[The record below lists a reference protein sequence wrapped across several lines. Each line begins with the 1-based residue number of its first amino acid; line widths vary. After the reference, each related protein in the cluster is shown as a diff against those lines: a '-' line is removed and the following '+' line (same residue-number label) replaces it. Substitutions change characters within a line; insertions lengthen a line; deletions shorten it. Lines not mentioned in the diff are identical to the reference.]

1 MEITRASCAS
11 TALARAASA
20 SARGGQTPR
29 RCSLELC
36 SGISF
41 AHGGQTAPRCSLELC
56 SGVSFGS
63 TIGIVG
69 IGRSWFCCFH
79 VLQSYVSLIG
89 ISLWFL
95 SFGYVCFM

>member
-29 RCSLELC
+29 
-36 SGISF
+36 
-41 AHGGQTAPRCSLELC
+41 RCSLELC

-79 VLQSYVSLIG
+79 VLQSYVSLSG
-89 ISLWFL
+89 IS
-95 SFGYVCFM
+95 VCFLILDMFVM